1 MPAEIFGERYKFLP
15 RAELLTY
22 EEIDR
27 LSRIFVN
34 LGVRKL
40 RLTGGEPLLR
50 KDVHD
55 LVSMLAANDRIEDL
69 TLTTNGYL
77 LKDQAGR
84 LREAGLNRITVS
96 LDSLDPQVFG
106 RMNGVGYG
114 PQHVLE
120 GIAAATEVG
129 LNPIKINAVIEKD
142 VNDHTVLDLVR
153 YFKGS
158 GHIVRFIEF
167 MDVGT
172 LNAWDRSKVIP
183 SRDLVKR
190 ISTEFPIEP
199 LDPNYP
205 GEVADRWRFVDGDGE
220 IGFISSVTQ
229 PFCTGCTRARISPE
243 GEFYTCLFAAK
254 GYDLKQMIRAGSSDT
269 EISAQVTKIW
279 SGRTDRYSELRSA
292 MNIGRPNK
300 VEMYHIGG

>member
-114 PQHVLE
+114 PAHVLE
-120 GIAAATEVG
+120 GIATATEVG

-243 GEFYTCLFAAK
+243 GEFYTCLFAAQ